1 MEREALERL
10 FESAGL
16 NIVFNPNGV
25 CMLSVENR
33 FDVSLEYDDV
43 GPRLHVCSGVYPV
56 PNDPEKQAEI
66 FKILLEAN
74 AFGRGTGKGYFALDG
89 VNDEILLVGSMD
101 LNGFTV
107 DQFLQVLEEYT
118 DVLRYWTTKLAS
130 GIEPMDTLRLS
141 LAEAVP

>member
-1 MEREALERL
+1 MEREALECL

-43 GPRLHVCSGVYPV
+43 GPRWHVCSGVYPV
-56 PNDPEKQAEI
+56 PNDPEKRAEI

-107 DQFLQVLEEYT
+107 DQFFSSAVGFSSQVRRISPGRPT
-118 DVLRYWTTKLAS
+118 DD
-130 GIEPMDTLRLS
+130 G
-141 LAEAVP
+141 